1 VHSAYSCGTP
11 AGSRSARVGVEVRA
25 SYQGPDALNRVDTVP
40 FGFRTTV
47 VPGEYLPSLLLRIA
61 AYVGEPPVA
70 ISRWCGLGALRW
82 EDRRRLDMILP
93 AEVARSIGIAIGCSS
108 NELMDGMMRSFI
120 NDALAPGVDGLPAH
134 AKNWTRG
141 SGTRYCPQCLAARP
155 AVFLAHWRLWWSFL
169 CETHLVPLHDTCPA
183 CGQGIADPALMEAHP
198 VDPSSCRARLD
209 DGSRCGHDLRAAWH
223 EAPFDNFAPVVRAQ
237 VAISAAWKRDR
248 ETLEV
253 FIPDVQH
260 LFPTLRGVGIALL
273 ATNDIPLI
281 AELAELDPSQLQGL
295 FDETARVGTAPPK
308 NALAMGA
315 LMAAAFA
322 LMFAPEEKVRHLIR
336 RLTFARPSGQGQTE
350 RGPGSATTLL
360 GYWPGVG
367 PRFRGRVLRAID
379 QDLPAMQRL
388 VSGSAVRAEFDEP
401 AVAAYIGFLMPHDSR
416 RNPEWTADHI
426 PPLLWTNWAAP
437 LSVAGGADPETLQ
450 RSLALGLTAALAGT
464 YRDAREPE
472 VIAGIGRRLRP
483 AMLGTPA
490 QTTAILRQL
499 GELARYLAASTP
511 HINYSTRRQHLPWWQ
526 LLNQTHWDMICAS
539 VGTFS
544 GGPRRLLNAR
554 RYLYLR
560 ATAQP
565 LSALPTAWAVVAN
578 GRDAAE
584 HTEFQIRMT
593 AQLQLALDA
602 YLEAWL
608 AVTIDAVN
616 AYDRGNGTCPAA
628 VWEPPRWA
636 GREAMH
642 LGPEIDDLDVPALHE
657 LVGSGVTTVRALAAA
672 VHRTPQH
679 VRWALRRHPVP
690 SDQPVFPI
698 DWSAHLREVPWW
710 PYLPATRI
718 TQRKGHETE
727 EDMTVLV
734 PYGWQGAY
742 VYRSVRRN
750 YLIDWH

>member
-1 VHSAYSCGTP
+1 
-11 AGSRSARVGVEVRA
+11 
-25 SYQGPDALNRVDTVP
+25 
-40 FGFRTTV
+40 
-47 VPGEYLPSLLLRIA
+47 
-61 AYVGEPPVA
+61 
-70 ISRWCGLGALRW
+70 
-82 EDRRRLDMILP
+82 
-93 AEVARSIGIAIGCSS
+93 
-108 NELMDGMMRSFI
+108 MRSFM
-120 NDALAPGVDGLPAH
+120 NDALAPGIDGLPAH
-134 AKNWTRG
+134 ARNWTRG

-169 CETHLVPLHDTCPA
+169 CEVHLVPLHDACPA
-183 CGQGIADPALMEAHP
+183 CGQMVPDPALMGAHP
-198 VDPSSCRARLD
+198 VDPSNCRAHLE
-209 DGSRCGHDLRAAWH
+209 DGSRCGHDLRATWH
-223 EAPFDNFAPVVRAQ
+223 KAPFDDSASIVRAQ
-237 VAISAAWKRDR
+237 AAISAAWKRDR
-248 ETLEV
+248 ETPDV
-253 FIPDVQH
+253 FIPDMQH
-260 LFPTLRGVGIALL
+260 LFLTLRGVGIALL
-273 ATNDIPLI
+273 AADDIPLI
-281 AELAELDPSQLQGL
+281 AELAELDLSQLHGL
-295 FDETARVGTAPPK
+295 FEQTARIGTAPPK

-315 LMAAAFA
+315 LMAAAFS
-322 LMFAPEEKVRHLIR
+322 LMFAPEETVRHLIR
-336 RLTFARPSGQGQTE
+336 RLTFGRPSEHGLTE
-350 RGPGSATTLL
+350 RGPGSAATLL

-388 VSGSAVRAEFDEP
+388 VTGSAVRAEFDEP
-401 AVAAYIGFLMPHDSR
+401 AVAAYVDLLMPRDSP

-426 PPLLWTNWAAP
+426 PPLLWANWAVP
-437 LSVAGGADPETLQ
+437 LSVAGGSDPETLQ

-464 YRDAREPE
+464 HRDAREPE

-483 AMLGTPA
+483 TMLGAPV

-511 HINYSTRRQHLPWWQ
+511 QINYSTRRRHLPWWQ
-526 LLNQTHWDMICAS
+526 LLDQKHWDMICAS
-539 VGTFS
+539 VSTFT

-565 LSALPTAWAVVAN
+565 ISALPAPWAVVAN

-584 HTEFQIRMT
+584 YTEFQIRMT
-593 AQLQLALDA
+593 AELQLALDA

-616 AYDRGNGTCPAA
+616 AYDRGKGTCPAA

-636 GREAMH
+636 GREALH

-690 SDQPVFPI
+690 SNQPVSPI
-698 DWSAHLREVPWW
+698 DWSPHLREVSWR
-710 PYLPATRI
+710 PYLPVKWM
-718 TQRKGHETE
+718 TQRAENDVDHEV
-727 EDMTVLV
+727 TVLV
-734 PYGWQGAY
+734 PFGWHGAHVRSGVRGNEY
-742 VYRSVRRN
+742 V
-750 YLIDWH
+750 DWH

>member
-1 VHSAYSCGTP
+1 M
-11 AGSRSARVGVEVRA
+11 
-25 SYQGPDALNRVDTVP
+25 
-40 FGFRTTV
+40 
-47 VPGEYLPSLLLRIA
+47 PGEYLPSLLQRIA

-93 AEVARSIGIAIGCSS
+93 ADVARSIGIAIGCST
-108 NELMDGMMRSFI
+108 NELMDGMMRSFV

-183 CGQGIADPALMEAHP
+183 CGHGIPDPALMEAHP
-198 VDPSSCRARLD
+198 VDPSSCRARLN
-209 DGSRCGHDLRAAWH
+209 DGSRCGHDLRATWH
-223 EAPFDNFAPVVRAQ
+223 EAPFDNSAPVVRAQ

-248 ETLEV
+248 ETLDV

-273 ATNDIPLI
+273 AANDIPLI
-281 AELAELDPSQLQGL
+281 AELAELDPPQLQGL

-315 LMAAAFA
+315 LMAASFT
-322 LMFAPEEKVRHLIR
+322 LMFAREETVRAVIR
-336 RLTFARPSGQGQTE
+336 RLTFARPSERGQTE
-350 RGPGSATTLL
+350 RSPGSAATLL

-367 PRFRGRVLRAID
+367 PRFRGRILRAID

-388 VSGSAVRAEFDEP
+388 VTGSAVRAEFDEP
-401 AVAAYIGFLMPHDSR
+401 AVAAYIGFLTAQDSL

-426 PPLLWTNWAAP
+426 PPLLWTNWAVP
-437 LSVAGGADPETLQ
+437 LSVAGGADSETLQ

-464 YRDAREPE
+464 HRDAPDPE

-483 AMLGTPA
+483 AMLGAPA

-511 HINYSTRRQHLPWWQ
+511 LINYSTRRRHLPWWQ
-526 LLNQTHWDMICAS
+526 LLDQTHWDMICAS
-539 VGTFS
+539 VGTFTGS
-544 GGPRRLLNAR
+544 RQRLLNAR

-565 LSALPTAWAVVAN
+565 TSALPVPWAVTAN

-584 HTEFQIRMT
+584 YTDFQIRMT

-608 AVTIDAVN
+608 GVTIDAVN
-616 AYDRGNGTCPAA
+616 AYDRGKGTCPTA

-636 GREAMH
+636 GPEVVH
-642 LGPEIDDLDVPALHE
+642 LGPELDDIDVPALHE
-657 LVGSGVTTVRALAAA
+657 LVGSGVTTVRALAA
-672 VHRTPQH
+672 VVQRTPQH
-679 VRWALRRHPVP
+679 VRWALRKHPVP
-690 SDQPVFPI
+690 SDQPVLPI
-698 DWSAHLREVPWW
+698 DWSLHLREVPWW
-710 PYLPATRI
+710 PYLPIMRTP
-718 TQRKGHETE
+718 QRAECGFGRDVTL
-727 EDMTVLV
+727 LV
-734 PYGWQGAY
+734 PYGWHGAR
-742 VYRSVRRN
+742 VRSGVRGN
-750 YLIDWH
+750 QFVDWH

>member
-1 VHSAYSCGTP
+1 
-11 AGSRSARVGVEVRA
+11 
-25 SYQGPDALNRVDTVP
+25 
-40 FGFRTTV
+40 
-47 VPGEYLPSLLLRIA
+47 
-61 AYVGEPPVA
+61 
-70 ISRWCGLGALRW
+70 
-82 EDRRRLDMILP
+82 MILP
-93 AEVARSIGIAIGCSS
+93 PEVARSIGIAIGCSS

-183 CGQGIADPALMEAHP
+183 CGKGIPDPALMEAHP
-198 VDPSSCRARLD
+198 VDPSSCRAHLND
-209 DGSRCGHDLRAAWH
+209 ASRCGHDLRAAWH
-223 EAPFDNFAPVVRAQ
+223 EAPFDNSAPVVRAQ

-273 ATNDIPLI
+273 AANDIPLI

-315 LMAAAFA
+315 LMAASFT
-322 LMFAPEEKVRHLIR
+322 LMFAREETVRAVIR
-336 RLTFARPSGQGQTE
+336 RLTFARPSERGQTE
-350 RGPGSATTLL
+350 RSPGSAATLL

-367 PRFRGRVLRAID
+367 PRFRGRILRAID

-388 VSGSAVRAEFDEP
+388 VTGSAVRAEFDEP
-401 AVAAYIGFLMPHDSR
+401 AVAAYIGFLTAHDSL

-426 PPLLWTNWAAP
+426 PPLLWTNWAVP
-437 LSVAGGADPETLQ
+437 LSVAGGADSETLQ

-464 YRDAREPE
+464 HRDAPDPE

-483 AMLGTPA
+483 AMLGAPT

-511 HINYSTRRQHLPWWQ
+511 LINYSTRRRHLPWWQ
-526 LLNQTHWDMICAS
+526 LLDQTHWDMICAS
-539 VGTFS
+539 VGTFTGS
-544 GGPRRLLNAR
+544 RQRLLNAR

-565 LSALPTAWAVVAN
+565 TSALPVPWAVTAN

-584 HTEFQIRMT
+584 YTDFQIRMT

-608 AVTIDAVN
+608 GVTIDAVN
-616 AYDRGNGTCPAA
+616 AYDRGKGTCPTA

-636 GREAMH
+636 GPEVVH
-642 LGPEIDDLDVPALHE
+642 LGPELDDIDVPALHE
-657 LVGSGVTTVRALAAA
+657 LVGSGVTTVRALAA
-672 VHRTPQH
+672 VVQRTPQH
-679 VRWALRRHPVP
+679 VRWALRKHPVP

-698 DWSAHLREVPWW
+698 DWSLHLREVPWW
-710 PYLPATRI
+710 PYLPIMRTP
-718 TQRKGHETE
+718 QRAECGFGQDVTL
-727 EDMTVLV
+727 LV
-734 PYGWQGAY
+734 PFGWHGAR
-742 VYRSVRRN
+742 VRSGVRGN
-750 YLIDWH
+750 QFVDWH